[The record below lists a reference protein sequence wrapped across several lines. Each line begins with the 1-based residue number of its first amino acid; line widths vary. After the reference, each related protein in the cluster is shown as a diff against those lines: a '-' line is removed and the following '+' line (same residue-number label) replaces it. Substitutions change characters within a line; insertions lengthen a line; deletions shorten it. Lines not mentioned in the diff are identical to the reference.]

1 MAEIDFDSPTTMAD
15 LFPDDGTDDVLSID
29 FHDGIILD

>member
-1 MAEIDFDSPTTMAD
+1 MAEIDFHPSSTMAD
-15 LFPDDGTDDVLSID
+15 LFPDDGTDDVLLID